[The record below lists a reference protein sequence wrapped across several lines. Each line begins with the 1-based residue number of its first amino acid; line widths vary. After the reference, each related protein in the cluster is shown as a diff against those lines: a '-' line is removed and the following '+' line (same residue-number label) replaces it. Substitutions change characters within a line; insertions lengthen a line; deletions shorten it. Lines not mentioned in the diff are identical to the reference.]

1 MTREEI
7 NKIPFHFASHLSL
20 TDQYQL
26 MYVDDS
32 GRLAICEITERISE
46 FETGKVHREYRIDN
60 KWYKTKKAFEKA
72 LEKIPAWTF
81 RKKKGGEQ

>member
-1 MTREEI
+1 MTREEFK
-7 NKIPFHFASHLSL
+7 KIPFHFASHLSL
-20 TDQYQL
+20 TDQYQT

-60 KWYKTKKAFEKA
+60 KWYDDKADFENA
-72 LEKIPAWTF
+72 LERIPAWTF
-81 RKKKGGEQ
+81 RKKKGGE